1 MDGYFEGTRVMRI
14 DPLRAVPATETD
26 KFYQQ
31 PINVA
36 AQALADSGTAPQT
49 APAQPFADMVI
60 RGMAYLRGPN
70 IWTYR
75 PVIEAIVDI
84 GALEDCPSNTLP
96 GFYERLSAWLPGL
109 IEHRCS
115 IGRRG
120 GFLMRLRD
128 GTWAGH
134 IMEHVALEL
143 QTQAGMKTGFGK
155 ARMTHERGVYKV
167 VIRTRDEETG
177 KCALQAA
184 RDLVMAA
191 INDQPYDVAAT
202 LARLTDMVDR
212 RCLGPS
218 TACIVEAAGE
228 RGIPAIRLNEGNLV
242 QLGYGAAQHR
252 IWTAETDRTS
262 AIAEGIS
269 RDKDLTKQLLAA
281 AGVPVP
287 QGRTVDSPEQAWAAA
302 ENIGLPVAVKPSD
315 GNHARGVSLNLKT
328 RQEVLD
334 AYTTAEQEGSEV
346 IVERFIPG
354 DEHRLLVV
362 GGKVVAATR
371 GEITRV
377 KGDGR
382 STIEQ
387 LIAAQVNTDPR
398 RGAEEHFPLDVI
410 LVRKN
415 PVTQLVLARQGL
427 TADSVLPVG
436 QTAVVER
443 TGNMSVDMTGEVHP
457 DIAETAALA
466 ARVVGLDIAGIDL
479 VASDIG
485 QPLASQGGAVVEVN
499 AGPSLLM
506 HLKPAVGRTQ
516 PVGQAIVGHLFP
528 GSANGRIPLVGV
540 LALPGQALAARLIG
554 EMLSLSGRLTAVAGQ
569 CGLQLGERWLTR
581 ASAITYEAGER
592 MLLNRTVQAA
602 VLETSPRQI
611 LSQGLPYD
619 RCQVGVV
626 TAMPG
631 PEGLADLY
639 ITETDQMPGIVRTQV
654 DVVLK
659 NGAAVLNAADAAVR
673 ELAGYCD
680 GDVLFYADLDH
691 ADHDTMV
698 AIAGHRS
705 GKNGKGR
712 AVLLR
717 DGKIMLTQG
726 QNETLIASTSLPA
739 IAALLACSSSAPGET
754 LAAAACAWHL
764 GLPVDLIHAGLL
776 RFAQSQNAQSNATNT
791 LVPIPIG

>member
-1 MDGYFEGTRVMRI
+1 MEEARNMRI
-14 DPLRAVPATETD
+14 DPIRETSAMGAGGFYPQPLAVS
-26 KFYQQ
+26 
-31 PINVA
+31 
-36 AQALADSGTAPQT
+36 AQEAPVGA
-49 APAQPFADMVI
+49 APAPARQFPDMAI
-60 RGMAYLRGPN
+60 RRMSYLRGPN

-84 GALEDCPSNTLP
+84 GELEDYPSNTLP
-96 GFYERLSAWLPGL
+96 GFYERLTAWLPGL

-115 IGRRG
+115 VGRRG

-128 GTWAGH
+128 GTWPGH

-155 ARMTHERGVYKV
+155 ARMTHQRGVYKV
-167 VIRTRDEETG
+167 VIRTRDEVIG
-177 KCALQAA
+177 KHALQAA

-191 INDQPYDVAAT
+191 INDTPYDVAAT
-202 LARLTDMVDR
+202 LAQLTDMVDR

-218 TACIVEAAGE
+218 TACIVEAATE
-228 RGIPAIRLNEGNLV
+228 RGIPSIRLSEGNLV
-242 QLGYGAAQHR
+242 QLGYGAARHR

-269 RDKDLTKQLLAA
+269 RDKDLTKQLLSA

-287 QGRTVDSPEQAWAAA
+287 EGHIVNSADEAWEVAQD
-302 ENIGLPVAVKPSD
+302 IGFPVVVKPSD

-328 RQEVLD
+328 EQEVRD
-334 AYTTAEQEGSEV
+334 AYVTADQEGSEV

-377 KGDGR
+377 NGDGR

-387 LIAAQVNTDPR
+387 LIESQINSDPR
-398 RGAEEHFPLDVI
+398 RGAEENFPLDVI

-427 TADSVLPVG
+427 SADSVLPVG
-436 QTAVVER
+436 QSAVVER
-443 TGNMSVDMTGEVHP
+443 TGNMAVDVTGQVHP
-457 DIAETAALA
+457 GVAELAALA

-479 VASDIG
+479 VTPDIG
-485 QPLASQGGAVVEVN
+485 QPLAEQGGAVVEVN

-506 HLKPAVGRTQ
+506 HLKPAVGRAQ
-516 PVGQAIVGHLFP
+516 PVGQAIANHLFP
-528 GSANGRIPLVGV
+528 DGANGRIPLVGV
-540 LALPGQALAARLIG
+540 LSEPGQTLLAHLIG
-554 EMLSLSGRLTAVAGQ
+554 DMLSLSGRLTAVAGQ
-569 CGLQLGERWLTR
+569 DGLMLGERWLTHEN
-581 ASAITYEAGER
+581 AATYAAGER

-602 VLETSPRQI
+602 VLEISPRAI
-611 LSQGLPYD
+611 LTDGLPYD
-619 RCQVGVV
+619 RCQVGIV

-631 PEGLADLY
+631 PEGLDDLY
-639 ITETDQMPGIVRTQV
+639 ITEADQMPNIVRTQI

-659 NGAAVLNAADAAVR
+659 NGAAVLNAADPAVR
-673 ELAGYCD
+673 QLAEYCD
-680 GDVLFYADLDH
+680 GEVLLYADLDH
-691 ADHDTMV
+691 ADRDTAAAIV
-698 AIAGHRS
+698 AHRA

-717 DGKIMLTQG
+717 GGRIVLAQG
-726 QNETLIASTSLPA
+726 RNETLLADARQPA
-739 IAALLACSSSAPGET
+739 LAALLARTPGAPGQA
-754 LAAAACAWHL
+754 LAAAACGWHL
-764 GLPVDLIHAGLL
+764 GLSAELMRASLL
-776 RFAQSQNAQSNATNT
+776 RFTEEAEARLPARRTEAA
-791 LVPIPIG
+791 LVPQA

>member
-1 MDGYFEGTRVMRI
+1 MRI
-14 DPLRAVPATETD
+14 DSPRATPATGAD
-26 KFYQQ
+26 GFYPRLLNATAHHFADNQAAAV
-31 PINVA
+31 VA
-36 AQALADSGTAPQT
+36 AP
-49 APAQPFADMVI
+49 APARQFADMVI
-60 RGMAYLRGPN
+60 RRMTYLRGPN
-70 IWTYR
+70 VWTYR

-84 GALEDCPSNTLP
+84 GELEDYPSNTLP
-96 GFYERLSAWLPGL
+96 GFYERLTAWLPGL

-115 IGRRG
+115 VGRRG

-128 GTWAGH
+128 GTWPGH
-134 IMEHVALEL
+134 ILEHVALEL

-155 ARMTHERGVYKV
+155 ARMTHERGVYRV
-167 VIRTRDEETG
+167 VIRTRDEATG
-177 KCALQAA
+177 KCALQAG

-191 INDQPYDVAAT
+191 INGQPYDVAAA

-218 TACIVEAAGE
+218 TACIVEAASE
-228 RGIPAIRLNEGNLV
+228 RNIPAIRLSEGNLV
-242 QLGYGAAQHR
+242 QLGLGSKQHR

-269 RDKDLTKQLLAA
+269 RDKDLTKRLLAA

-287 QGRTVDSPEQAWAAA
+287 QGRRVESPQDAWDAA
-302 ENIGLPVAVKPSD
+302 EDIGLPVAVKPSD
-315 GNHARGVSLNLKT
+315 GNHGRGVSLNLKT

-334 AYTTAEQEGSEV
+334 AYATAEQEGSEV

-362 GGKVVAATR
+362 GSKLVAATR

-377 KGDGR
+377 SGDGR

-387 LIAAQVNTDPR
+387 LIAAQVNTNPR

-427 TADSVLPVG
+427 SADSVLPVG
-436 QTAVVER
+436 QSAVVER
-443 TGNMSVDMTGEVHP
+443 TGNMSVDVTGQVHP
-457 DIAETAALA
+457 DVAEIAALA

-479 VASDIG
+479 VTSDIG
-485 QPLASQGGAVVEVN
+485 QPLAAQGGAVVEVN

-506 HLKPAVGRTQ
+506 HLKPAVGRVQ
-516 PVGQAIVGHLFP
+516 PVGQAIVNHLFP
-528 GSANGRIPLVGV
+528 DGSNGRIPLVGV
-540 LALPGQALAARLIG
+540 LAQPGQTLVARLIG
-554 EMLSLSGRLTAVAGQ
+554 DMLSLSGCLTAVAGQ
-569 CGLQLGERWLTR
+569 TGLKLGQRWLTHE
-581 ASAITYEAGER
+581 SAVTYEAGER

-602 VLETSPRQI
+602 VLETSPRAI
-611 LSQGLPYD
+611 LSDGLPYD

-631 PEGLADLY
+631 PEGLADLH
-639 ITETDQMPGIVRTQV
+639 ITEAEQMPTIVRTQV

-659 NGAAVLNAADAAVR
+659 NGAAVLNAADPAVR
-673 ELAGYCD
+673 ELAAYCD
-680 GDVLFYADLDH
+680 GEVLFYADLDRAK
-691 ADHDTMV
+691 ADTAA
-698 AIAGHRS
+698 AIAAHRA
-705 GKNGKGR
+705 GKGGKGR

-717 DGKIMLTQG
+717 SGKIVLAQGAGEILLTSAG
-726 QNETLIASTSLPA
+726 QPA
-739 IAALLACSSSAPGET
+739 IAALLALAPSALSQA
-754 LAAAACAWHL
+754 LAAVACAWHL
-764 GLPVDLIHAGLL
+764 GLAADLIRASLL
-776 RFAQSQNAQSNATNT
+776 RFAQNQDAEAETA
-791 LVPIPIG
+791 L